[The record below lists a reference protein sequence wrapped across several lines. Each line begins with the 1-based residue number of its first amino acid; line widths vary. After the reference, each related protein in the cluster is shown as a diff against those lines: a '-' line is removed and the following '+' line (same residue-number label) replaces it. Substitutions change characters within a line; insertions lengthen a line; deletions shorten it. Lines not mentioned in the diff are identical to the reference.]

1 MLLHKLLRLDR
12 LAWALVLASLL
23 AGAVLPVQA
32 SSLPAPSQPGS
43 GELEFFIGTADYPS
57 HILLEWQSVSEQQT
71 ANFRLKRGTTPNPAD
86 ATVITDPV
94 IPAHPGSTI
103 GYYYSYP
110 DSAGLVPG
118 VIYYYWIEDQDLG
131 GAWNQHLDDPNLNPV
146 VAWGCSTYDV
156 VCDFVINTQDITALA
171 QQWNCALGSPCYL
184 PLYDVNADNVIDV
197 RDMLLTASRWGCALG
212 EACYP

>member
-12 LAWALVLASLL
+12 LAWALVLALLL
-23 AGAVLPVQA
+23 AGAVPPVQA
-32 SSLPAPSQPGS
+32 SSLPAPSQPDS
-43 GELEFFIGTADYPS
+43 VELEFFIGTADYPS

-71 ANFRLKRGTTPNPAD
+71 TNFRLKRGTTPNPAQ

-146 VAWGCSTYDV
+146 VLWGCSTYDV
-156 VCDFVINTQDITALA
+156 VCNFVIDLQDITALA
-171 QQWNCALGSPCYL
+171 NLWGCALGSACYNAHF
-184 PLYDVNADNVIDV
+184 DVNSDNVIDV
-197 RDMLLTASRWGCALG
+197 QDIVLTSSRWGCELG
-212 EACYP
+212 QICYP